1 MGEQALSDRFFSQN
15 ILQIVKT
22 FLKDTSQR
30 IKEHTLIRQSG
41 ERSQAGSTGWWLG
54 VRWEPGSKMAKSDPK
69 PEEGKVRN
77 WNKSSEQSVWWRVK
91 NETGPHLNL
100 PPQCTGARKIGP
112 VPQQV
117 LSPRWKIR
125 KECNVCDTASAFKS
139 FNHPGIAPYPPPSP
153 LLFPLFLLEALTP
166 FTPGHD
172 ALSSPRLPHDLPRSV
187 ERKKLKLLDDGRFG
201 RGLFTVGRRVR
212 NWGSGSAPNPTTN
225 PGIPMGKFLLA
236 LPPHNYI
243 NQNQNTKYKIQNA
256 DFKFQNTKFLLALHW
271 PNYIN
276 KYLNY

>member
-1 MGEQALSDRFFSQN
+1 MGERALSDRFFSQN
-15 ILQIVKT
+15 ILQIVQNI
-22 FLKDTSQR
+22 LKDTSQR

-69 PEEGKVRN
+69 SEEGKVRN

-125 KECNVCDTASAFKS
+125 NECNVCDTAASAFKS
-139 FNHPGIAPYPPPSP
+139 LPSLHSWPPLPIPPFLTSGTYPIHSWPWFSLLSSVYHHIISRKDFGNSALDVARLFWP
-153 LLFPLFLLEALTP
+153 LLL
-166 FTPGHD
+166 
-172 ALSSPRLPHDLPRSV
+172 
-187 ERKKLKLLDDGRFG
+187 
-201 RGLFTVGRRVR
+201 TVGRQLESLGGAVERGAR
-212 NWGSGSAPNPTTN
+212 NNQTRHSNGK
-225 PGIPMGKFLLA
+225 IPA
-236 LPPHNYI
+236 RPPSTQLY
-243 NQNQNTKYKIQNA
+243 QSKPEY
-256 DFKFQNTKFLLALHW
+256 
-271 PNYIN
+271 
-276 KYLNY
+276 